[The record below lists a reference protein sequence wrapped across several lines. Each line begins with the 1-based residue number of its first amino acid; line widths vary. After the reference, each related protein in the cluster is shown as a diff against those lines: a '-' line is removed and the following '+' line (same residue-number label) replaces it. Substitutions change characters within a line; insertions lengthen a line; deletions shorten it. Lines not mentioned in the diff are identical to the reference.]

1 MNLKEIEKF
10 MYASKKNNRDL
21 TEVSYAQEMLNNIQ
35 KCDLKVLGIPWNKE
49 DDQFKFSVQHLLS
62 SRNADEVTNWKLL
75 RFSAFIFNPFGIIS
89 PAVLPLKVMFHKA
102 FCKGKRRDERTKD
115 SDRLEL
121 RR

>member
-35 KCDLKVLGIPWNKE
+35 KCDLKVLGILWNKE

-102 FCKGKRRDERTKD
+102 FCKGKRRDERMKD